1 MDTPIR
7 PNRRERSA
15 ARAVTTRMA
24 RPPRSCCASARP
36 APARC
41 ASAATPSDV
50 EERMTRRTSLTLA
63 LMVVLTAG
71 VERTT
76 VTAADKKKPA
86 PAPALVWPVPPDT
99 PRIRYVTAYHGL
111 TDFKKNTGRWKSLLI
126 GPETD
131 RPSTQLMKPYGIAV
145 AADGRVFVTDTAARR
160 VFVFDPHAQ
169 SVAFVGE
176 KGPLKVV
183 KPIGVA
189 IDASGIVFIADATLK
204 RVIGYRPD
212 GSVAIAIGRQG
223 ELENPSGL
231 AIDRPR
237 SLLYVADAKKHQVLC
252 YAAGDGTFVRAIG
265 KRGTDPGEFNF
276 PTNLSIDRSGR
287 LYVTD
292 TLNFRVQIFDGS
304 GAFVSSIG
312 TQGDSPGHLNR
323 AKGVGVDSEGH
334 VYIADTSFNN
344 FQIFDADG
352 GVLLFVGSTGEGPGE
367 FLLPAGLFVDEED
380 RIYVADQGNARV
392 QVFQRVR
399 TEQTVAEQADPTAEP
414 QRKRRRQ

>member
-1 MDTPIR
+1 M
-7 PNRRERSA
+7 RRRA
-15 ARAVTTRMA
+15 AVALLFAVA
-24 RPPRSCCASARP
+24 LSVGAGP
-36 APARC
+36 
-41 ASAATPSDV
+41 
-50 EERMTRRTSLTLA
+50 TL
-63 LMVVLTAG
+63 
-71 VERTT
+71 

-86 PAPALVWPVPPDT
+86 PPASLVWPLPPDT

-111 TDFKKNTGRWKSLLI
+111 TDFKKNTGRWKSLLV
-126 GPETD
+126 GPDAD

-145 AADGRVFVTDTAARR
+145 ANDGRVFVTDTAARR

-169 SVAFVGE
+169 TVAFVGE

-189 IDASGIVFIADATLK
+189 LDAAGTVFVADATLK

-212 GSVAIAIGRQG
+212 GTVGLAIGHEG

-231 AIDRPR
+231 AIDRAHA
-237 SLLYVADAKKHQVLC
+237 LLYVADAKKHQVLC
-252 YAAGDGTFVRAIG
+252 YAVGDGTFVRAIG
-265 KRGTDPGEFNF
+265 KRGTEPGKFNF
-276 PTNLSIDRSGR
+276 PTNLSVDRAGR

-292 TLNFRVQIFDGS
+292 TLNFRVQIFDAA
-304 GAFVSSIG
+304 GAFVASIG

-344 FQIFDADG
+344 FQIFDPDG
-352 GVLLFVGSTGEGPGE
+352 GILLFVGSTGEGPGE
-367 FLLPAGLFVDEED
+367 FLLPAGLFVDDED

-392 QVFQRVR
+392 QVFQRIRV
-399 TEQTVAEQADPTAEP
+399 EPPVAQQADPGSDP
-414 QRKRRRQ
+414 QRRRRRQ